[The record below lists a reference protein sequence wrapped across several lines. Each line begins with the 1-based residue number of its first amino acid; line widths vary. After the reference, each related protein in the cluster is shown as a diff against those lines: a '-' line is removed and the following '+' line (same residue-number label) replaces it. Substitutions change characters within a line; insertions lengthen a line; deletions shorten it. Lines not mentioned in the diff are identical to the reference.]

1 MEINLGKQ
9 EGKTKT
15 LVIIIVLL
23 IIVVA
28 IVAYFLLSGSSI
40 GNTVISADNYEEIS
54 DEIANEYGDGDEVY
68 YYSYACSYYIMTNAM
83 SSEYLTTEDDSL
95 LYQDIY
101 GKTVDELISEG
112 KDLMEENGVTPES
125 WKESLTSYTSE

>member
-1 MEINLGKQ
+1 MEINLEKQ

-28 IVAYFLLSGSSI
+28 IVAYFLFGGSSI
-40 GNTVISADNYEEIS
+40 GNTVVSADNYEEIS
-54 DEIANEYGDGDEVY
+54 NEIADEYGDGDEAY
-68 YYSYACSYYIMTNAM
+68 YYAYACSYYIINAM
-83 SSEYLTTEDDSL
+83 SSEYFESEDESL

-101 GKTVDELISEG
+101 GKTVNELISEG

-125 WKESLTSYTSE
+125 WKEGLTSYTSE